1 MKITKVEHRGRP
13 RSGLT
18 LLEVIVI
25 IFVVLTVLSLILPAM
40 QSACVSRRRMQ
51 CQENLRLL
59 TLGTMNYA
67 SNHAGQ
73 LPDLRSG
80 LPEPCNASIDPA
92 VPSSISFHI
101 TLLPFLDNMGA
112 IESITQQTNAAD
124 ANAALLSVLGDK
136 FSSFTCSDSPQQ
148 FRIPGANSYVA
159 NAGYGEFTA
168 KQGKVTMGGLTGLHS
183 VANWPNWDLAHAPD
197 VDSAV
202 APTVSLLDKQIARA
216 TGVFWIP
223 DADGWKPTLDD
234 IVNGDGSGQT
244 LMYTENLNASPLN
257 LPTAPTPMDNG
268 FVVGRQAISFV
279 DVAPKYLGF
288 TNVPQPFEFR
298 MNINKGTLVGQ
309 SPIPSSKHGDGV
321 NISYCDGHVWFL
333 SSSIDASV
341 YVRLMSPNGQR
352 WGQTP
357 VKESDF

>member
-1 MKITKVEHRGRP
+1 MKITKVEHRGSS
-13 RSGLT
+13 RSGIALF
-18 LLEVIVI
+18 EVIMVI
-25 IFVVLTVLSLILPAM
+25 LAVVLLLALLIPAIYSTRRTSRKLECLS
-40 QSACVSRRRMQ
+40 
-51 CQENLRLL
+51 NLRAL

-80 LPEPCNASIDPA
+80 LPGLCDASIDPA

-101 TLLPFLDNMGA
+101 ALLPYLDNMGA
-112 IESITQQTNAAD
+112 IEAITTQTNAKD
-124 ANAALLSVLGDK
+124 ANATLMIVLA
-136 FSSFTCSDSPQQ
+136 SSYPIFMCFDSPQQ
-148 FRIPGANSYVA
+148 FRTPGANSFVA

-168 KQGKVTMGGLTGLHS
+168 KAGKVTMGGLTGLHS
-183 VANWPNWDLAHAPD
+183 ASNWPNWDLAHAPN

-202 APTVSLLDKQIARA
+202 APMVSLLDKKIARA

-298 MNINKGTLVGQ
+298 ININNGTLVGQ
-309 SPIPSSKHGDGV
+309 SPIPSSMHANGV
-321 NISYCDGHVWFL
+321 IVSYCDGHVGFL
-333 SSSIDASV
+333 SNAVEPSV
-341 YVRLMSPNGQR
+341 YVRLMSPDGQR